1 MKTSLDPL
9 LKGWAERSQPDAQT
23 LRRLE
28 DRVRCSFT
36 VETASASEPSEADA
50 GFHPWG
56 QRLAAAAALI
66 LLLGAGWLLLGAPRD
81 LPIQQAV
88 RNGAAELAGYS
99 SGQVEAWHA
108 ILDEVETLF
117 AGQIRWVNLDD
128 DGLRLGMAEAEGPRA
143 IRQPRL
149 AVRTVI
155 MARDGTQ
162 TDWETVWAS
171 DVLTR
176 AEEYVETASAGKETG
191 GLELWVHQLP
201 DGRFMVDSEIAWPQ
215 AGWIQ
220 SSESRIL
227 SAGRPEHILTQT
239 ISDREYRIYQTI
251 EPLANGRG

>member
-9 LKGWAERSQPDAQT
+9 LKGWAERSQPDDQA

-28 DRVRCSFT
+28 DRVRSSFT
-36 VETASASEPSEADA
+36 PETASTDVPVEADVV
-50 GFHPWG
+50 FHPWR

-66 LLLGAGWLLLGAPRD
+66 LLLGAGWLLMGKPRER
-81 LPIQQAV
+81 LLQQAM
-88 RNGAAELAGYS
+88 RNGAEELAGYS
-99 SGQVEAWHA
+99 AGQVVAWHA

-117 AGQIRWVNLDD
+117 AGQIRWINLDD
-128 DGLRLGMAEAEGPRA
+128 GGMRLGMAEAEGPRA

-155 MARDGTQ
+155 VAREGTQ
-162 TDWETVWAS
+162 ADWETVWAS

-227 SAGRPEHILTQT
+227 SAGRPEHILTQM